1 MTSKKRLY
9 LILILGS
16 LTALG
21 PFSIDMYLPGF
32 TAIAQDLKTTTA
44 QVTLSL
50 SSFFIGIA
58 AGQLLYGP
66 LLDRFGRKPPLYFG
80 LALYILASAGCAF
93 STSIDSLII
102 LRLVQAI
109 GSCAAAVA
117 SVALVRD
124 LFPPE
129 ESAQVFS
136 LLILV
141 LGVSPMLAPTIGGY
155 VIDAF
160 GWQSVFVIL
169 GGLSILMFISVFLWI
184 PHTVKPRLDFSLM
197 PAPIVKGFYAVL
209 KEPMFYT
216 YAFTGAFSLSG
227 LLAYVSGSPQVFME
241 VFHVNPK
248 VYGWIF
254 AGLSVG
260 LIASSQVNSRLLR
273 RYTSQEI
280 LSKALLV
287 QLAAGILL
295 FIGTKYFALGI
306 EGTLILIFIFL
317 CGAGFTLPNTSALSM
332 APFTHNAGS
341 ASALTG
347 SFQMGIGALASMALS
362 AFNNHTALPM
372 ATIIMIAAIVA
383 NVILIAG
390 SRKILSIHNLN
401 SVTV

>member
-129 ESAQVFS
+129 ENAQVFS

-184 PHTVKPRLDFSLM
+184 PDTVKPNPSFSLM

-241 VFHVNPK
+241 VFQVNPK

-254 AGLSVG
+254 AALSVG
-260 LIASSQVNSRLLR
+260 LIASSQVNSRLLKNF
-273 RYTSQEI
+273 TSQQI

-287 QLAAGILL
+287 QLTAGIIL
-295 FIGTKYFALGI
+295 FIGTKYFTLGI
-306 EGTLILIFIFL
+306 EGTLILIFVFL
-317 CGAGFTLPNTSALSM
+317 CGVGFTLPNTSALSM
-332 APFTHNAGS
+332 SLFTHNAGS
-341 ASALTG
+341 ASALMG
-347 SFQMGIGALASMALS
+347 SFQMGIGAMASMALS
-362 AFNNHTALPM
+362 AFNDHTALPM
-372 ATIIMIAAIVA
+372 ATVIMMSAILA
-383 NVILIAG
+383 NVILIVG

-401 SVTV
+401 SVTA